1 MKFGLNSVDLRR
13 GPRELIREGKF
24 AHAYPILKAGG
35 LEFVLKILKPGGS
48 GGRINSLGPPR

>member
-13 GPRELIREGKF
+13 GPRELIGEREF

-35 LEFVLKILKPGGS
+35 LEFVLKDI
-48 GGRINSLGPPR
+48 